1 MNKIADSKGVYAQS
15 SDIRSR
21 TYLQYRSDMKRK
33 AIVELEIMDWFE
45 RKLRELHKTDNVTV
59 EKSGGDAHMW
69 FTRSG
74 KISGEP
80 DYVACINNEEHRFE
94 FQYAN
99 DGNLPSYDFKVSKVG
114 KKVRG
119 KRVPHSDRKFLY
131 ILMPSNQFAVFSPE
145 WVMQNG
151 KEEGV
156 PAWGNRTAFRVP
168 RDKFSEIFR
177 SGRALAGEIE
187 VTNKK
192 IKLLETQSEFIENE
206 SKRLS
211 GELQCVVDHERT
223 FRIVPKTLD
232 GFYKA
237 CFLMDQI
244 SRRPENHSLWLV
256 YGSSF
261 YSDELNSRELALLIY
276 SLDFLYGGSESLEK
290 NVLDS
295 FVSVM
300 QRITARITSTQ
311 KRGLKTCADLSPKEE
326 IVNFLFTVNLYED
339 IVQELR
345 CLYEVDCFPPVRKIF
360 QSVENPDSIFRQ
372 ISDSGSPATV
382 AE

>member
-1 MNKIADSKGVYAQS
+1 MNKTADSKEVYAQS
-15 SDIRSR
+15 SDIKSR

-33 AIVELEIMDWFE
+33 AIVELEVMDWFE
-45 RKLRELHKTDNVTV
+45 RKLGELHKTDNVTV

-69 FTRSG
+69 FTRRG

-80 DYVACINNEEHRFE
+80 DYVAHINDEEHRFE
-94 FQYAN
+94 FQYAT

-131 ILMPSNQFAVFSPE
+131 VLMPSNQFAIFSPE

-168 RDKFSEIFR
+168 RDKFSEIFQ
-177 SGRALAGEIE
+177 SDRALAKEIE
-187 VTNKK
+187 ATNRK
-192 IKLLETQSEFIENE
+192 IKFLEVQSGFIENE
-206 SKRLS
+206 SERLS
-211 GELQCVVDHERT
+211 GELQSVVDQERT

-232 GFYKA
+232 GFYNA

-244 SRRPENHSLWLV
+244 NKRPENHSLWLV

-261 YSDELNSRELALLIY
+261 YSDELNSRELAQLIY
-276 SLDFLYGGSESLEK
+276 SLDFLYGGSEDLEK
-290 NVLDS
+290 NVLNS

-300 QRITARITSTQ
+300 QKITARITSMQ
-311 KRGLKTCADLSPKEE
+311 KKSLKTCADLSPKEE

-339 IVQELR
+339 IIQELR

-360 QSVENPDSIFRQ
+360 QSIENPDSIFRQ
-372 ISDSGSPATV
+372 ISDSGFAGDGC
-382 AE
+382 

>member
-15 SDIRSR
+15 SDIKSR

-33 AIVELEIMDWFE
+33 AIVELEVIDWFE
-45 RKLRELHKTDNVTV
+45 RKLKELHKTDNVTV

-80 DYVACINNEEHRFE
+80 DYVAYINNREHRFE

-99 DGNLPSYDFKVSKVG
+99 DENLPSYDFKVSKVG

-119 KRVPHSDRKFLY
+119 KRIPHSDRSFLY
-131 ILMPSNQFAVFSPE
+131 ILMPLNQFALFSPE
-145 WVMQNG
+145 WVMKNG
-151 KEEGV
+151 EEGV
-156 PAWGNRTAFRVP
+156 VHAWGSRNAFRVP
-168 RDKFSEIFR
+168 RDKFSEIFQFD
-177 SGRALAGEIE
+177 RALAKEIE
-187 VTNKK
+187 AINKK
-192 IKLLETQSEFIENE
+192 IKFLETQSGFIENE

-211 GELQCVVDHERT
+211 GELQSIVDHERT

-244 SRRPENHSLWLV
+244 NRRPENHSLWLV

-276 SLDFLYGGSESLEK
+276 SLDFLYGGSGNLEQ
-290 NVLDS
+290 NVLNS

-300 QRITARITSTQ
+300 QKITAHITAMQ
-311 KRGLKTCADLSPKEE
+311 KKSLKTCADLSPKEE

-339 IVQELR
+339 ITQELR
-345 CLYEVDCFPPVRKIF
+345 CLYKVDCFSSVRKIF
-360 QSVENPDSIFRQ
+360 QSIENPDSIFRQ
-372 ISDSGSPATV
+372 ISDSGFTSDGC
-382 AE
+382 